1 MLSFLTRFLTQFVM
15 PNPTRALLAA
25 ALVCCAA
32 LSTTPARAAGWGDW
46 NDAVEPF
53 PLYGNSYYVGVEG
66 LSAALVTSPA
76 GHILIDGGLPESAQ
90 RIAASVRQLGFRIED
105 VKLILTSHAHVDHAG
120 GLAEL
125 QRMSG
130 AAVLASPLAALALR
144 RGKVERADPQAS
156 DSTPWAP
163 LARVRTVRD
172 GQTVTLGGNKLTA
185 HFTPGH
191 TPGGLSWSWRACDR
205 QGCANIVYADSIN
218 PIAAAPF
225 KFSASS
231 TYPAVLRDFERSF
244 KTMET
249 LPCDILVTV
258 HPNAAQLWEKMAARE
273 AGKNPLLSSGAC
285 KAYAELSR
293 TALQKRLAEE
303 GGRQ

>member
-1 MLSFLTRFLTQFVM
+1 M
-15 PNPTRALLAA
+15 PNQTRALLVTALICSA
-25 ALVCCAA
+25 ALT
-32 LSTTPARAAGWGDW
+32 TTPARAGGWGDW

-130 AAVLASPLAALALR
+130 ATVLASPLAALALR

-172 GQTVTLGGNKLTA
+172 GQTVALGGNKLTA

-205 QGCANIVYADSIN
+205 HGCANIVYADSIN
-218 PIAAAPF
+218 PIAAGPF

-293 TALQKRLAEE
+293 TALRKRLVEE

>member
-1 MLSFLTRFLTQFVM
+1 MFSFPTRFLTQFVM
-15 PNPTRALLAA
+15 PNQTRALLAA

-32 LSTTPARAAGWGDW
+32 LTTTPASAAGWGDW

-125 QRMSG
+125 QRLSG
-130 AAVLASPLAALALR
+130 ATVLASPLAALALR

-205 QGCANIVYADSIN
+205 HGCANIVYADSIN
-218 PIAAAPF
+218 PIAAGPF
-225 KFSASS
+225 KFSASAA
-231 TYPAVLRDFERSF
+231 YPAVLRDFERSF